1 MAAIVQDSKTLS
13 DLFEP
18 PKGTPPG
25 KPWALLVNVTPEL
38 AAQFLDLNDHNRNL
52 RWDEIDAA
60 ARDIE
65 NDAYDLN
72 GETGK
77 FDRNGKMLDGQHR
90 MNAIVKAKK
99 PVEMFLV
106 FGLEPEVQDTVD
118 TGLKRTIG
126 DQLTLA
132 GNYNGVVL
140 GSLARW
146 AIQWQNGTRAK
157 GAAIKPTHRE
167 IKGFIKENPIIRDAV
182 EFAISARRDYRS
194 IQVSVWGMSWW
205 LFTGTQGS
213 TEAEEF
219 LNNVIK
225 GADIGTGHPA
235 YELRERIRRAVE
247 AQQRLNRFEQ
257 IALMIT
263 AWNAWQD
270 RRHVTTIRLPTGG
283 LTPKNF
289 PEPK

>member
-1 MAAIVQDSKTLS
+1 MAAIAQDSKTLS

-18 PKGTPPG
+18 PEGTPPG
-25 KPWALLVNVTPEL
+25 DPWALLIYITPEL
-38 AAQFLDLNDHNRNL
+38 ASQFLDLNEHNRNK
-52 RWDEIDAA
+52 RWDEIDAS

-65 NDAYDLN
+65 DDGWDVN
-72 GETGK
+72 GETVK
-77 FDRNGKMLDGQHR
+77 FDRDGKLLDGQHR
-90 MNAIVKAKK
+90 LNAIIKAKK
-99 PVEMFLV
+99 TIRTFVV
-106 FGLEPEVQDTVD
+106 FGLAPEVQDTVD

-126 DQLTLA
+126 DQLALA

-140 GSLARW
+140 GSLTRW
-146 AIQWQNGTRAK
+146 AIQWNKGTRLK

-167 IKGFIKENPIIRDAV
+167 IKSFLRDNPILRDAV
-182 EFAISARRDYRS
+182 EFAVGARRDYRS

-205 LFTGTQGS
+205 LFTGTHGS
-213 TEAEEF
+213 TEAEQF

-225 GADIGTGHPA
+225 GADIGEGHPA
-235 YELRERIRRAVE
+235 YELRERLRRAKD

-270 RRHVTTIRLPTGG
+270 RRHVTTIRLPAGG